1 MDYRSIDGSGQA
13 LPGRFHMWRFSR
25 SPLAAL
31 LSGRFA
37 AETPVTGCDH
47 EEKAT

>member
-1 MDYRSIDGSGQA
+1 M
-13 LPGRFHMWRFSR
+13 PGRFHMVIA
-25 SPLAAL
+25 LL

-37 AETPVTGCDH
+37 APVRLPGYYH

>member
-1 MDYRSIDGSGQA
+1 M
-13 LPGRFHMWRFSR
+13 PGRLHIGIA
-25 SPLAAL
+25 LL

-37 AETPVTGCDH
+37 APMRLPGYYH

>member
-1 MDYRSIDGSGQA
+1 MWMKR
-13 LPGRFHMWRFSR
+13 PGNAWPFSHGE
-25 SPLAAL
+25 SAVAGL

-37 AETPVTGCDH
+37 APVLFPGDHH